1 MKYGLTSGLLWGLDT
16 VILGIGLAMSPY
28 IGTEEALALAAI
40 VGAALHDVFC
50 ALWLFLYMAIKRRL
64 KDTLAALKT
73 RSGKVVMLGALLGG
87 PVGMTGY
94 VIAINNIGA
103 GYTAIISS
111 FYPAFGTVMAVL
123 LLKEKM
129 AAKQVVA
136 LFVALAGIIAMG
148 YLSADTTVVG
158 DPIVG
163 LLGALACVVGW
174 GSEAVLCAWGM
185 RDDSVDNET
194 ALQIRETTSALV
206 YCIFVLP
213 IFGAWLFTLSAIPST
228 ATGIVVL
235 AGLSGAASY
244 LFYYKAISVIGAA
257 KGMALNISYSAWAV
271 LFGVILLGTIPGPV
285 EIICC
290 IAILCGTVLAASD
303 WNELFSRTKKLSA

>member
-16 VILGIGLAMSPY
+16 VILGIGLAMAPY
-28 IGTEEALALAAI
+28 IGTAEALALAAI

-50 ALWLFLYMAIKRRL
+50 AIWLFLYMAVKRRL

-73 RSGKVVMLGALLGG
+73 RSGKVVILGALLGG
-87 PVGMTGY
+87 PIGMTGY
-94 VIAINNIGA
+94 VTAINNIGA

-129 AAKQVVA
+129 NWKQVIA
-136 LFVALAGIIAMG
+136 LCVALAGIIAMG
-148 YLSADTTVVG
+148 YLSADTTVTGNAV
-158 DPIVG
+158 IG
-163 LLGALACVVGW
+163 LLGAAACVIGW

-185 RDDSVDNET
+185 RDDNVDNET

-206 YCIFVLP
+206 YLIFVLP
-213 IFGAWLFTLSAIPST
+213 LFGAWAFTLTAFPSA
-228 ATGIVVL
+228 ATGIVAL
-235 AGLSGAASY
+235 AGLAGATSY
-244 LFYYKAISVIGAA
+244 LFYYRGISVIGAA

-271 LFGVILLGTIPGPV
+271 LFGVILLGTIPGPI

-290 IAILCGTVLAASD
+290 VAILCGTILAASD
-303 WNELFSRTKKLSA
+303 WKELFNRTKKPA